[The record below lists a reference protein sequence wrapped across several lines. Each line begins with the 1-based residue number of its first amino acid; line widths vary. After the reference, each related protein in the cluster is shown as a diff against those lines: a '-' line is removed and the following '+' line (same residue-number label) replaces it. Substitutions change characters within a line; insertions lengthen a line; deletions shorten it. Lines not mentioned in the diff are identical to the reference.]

1 MRLYE
6 VVTPLRALV
15 TELQVKKNNLT
26 DDLDSHRKQI
36 KSLMEVRKTL
46 LFLFHVRP
54 QRVFIKSVLTMHS
67 DDPK

>member
-1 MRLYE
+1 MYE

-54 QRVFIKSVLTMHS
+54 QRIFI
-67 DDPK
+67 